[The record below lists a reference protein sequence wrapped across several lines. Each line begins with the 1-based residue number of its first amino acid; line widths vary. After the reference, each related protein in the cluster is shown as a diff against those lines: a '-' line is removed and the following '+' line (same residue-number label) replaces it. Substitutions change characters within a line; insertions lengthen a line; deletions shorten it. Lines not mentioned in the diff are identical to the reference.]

1 MESIDPKSDLATR
14 STVAREPESTTEPT
28 VTITKS
34 EDLKHRTDNL
44 ESAPTPP
51 PATTESFPGKL
62 EVPSRPGTSAGL
74 RKKSAP
80 FPSGYGASARRP
92 SALERWQTA
101 TYTNKGERAESIPSR
116 AWIPLMGQLAGD
128 GDESDSST
136 EDDSLDNVEAED
148 DELAKST
155 DVKSIRSAGAG
166 PKRKTLMRRI
176 LMMNEHCK
184 STGRARTDG
193 RLRITVHETAH
204 KGYMANALGAVAHS
218 MRPKRSKTG
227 IPSKAIPSAPLPQP
241 HLNIVVMV
249 VGSRGDVQPFL
260 RIGKYLKDEFG
271 HRVRIATHPTFRD
284 LVEKDSGLEFFSVGG
299 DPSELMAFMVKNPG
313 MIPTLETV
321 KAGEIGR
328 RRAAMAEMF
337 DGFWRACIHATEDEK
352 TDTKFKSA
360 DGGDVFI
367 ADAIIANPPSFAHI
381 HCAEA
386 LGVPLHL
393 VFTFPYTPTQAFP
406 HPLASIKKSNVDQGY
421 TNFISYPL
429 VEIMTWQGLGDL
441 INDFRVNT
449 LALDPVSTLWAP
461 CATYRMHVPFTYL
474 WSPGLVPKPE
484 DWGEEIDVSGFVF
497 LDLASAFQP
506 PTALVDFLNAGEP
519 PIYIGF
525 GSIVVDDAER
535 FTDMIFDAIQ
545 MAGVRALVS
554 RGWGGFGRDD
564 VPDNIFML
572 DNTPHDWLF
581 PKIKGCV
588 HHGGAGTTAIGLK
601 CGLPTMIVPFF
612 GDQYFWGSMVG
623 KSGAGPDPV
632 PYKHLTAEKLA
643 EGITYLLTDEAKS
656 AAGKIA
662 ESINREGDGAIN
674 TVASF
679 ERHLKMYGPPTM
691 SCSIIKSEAAVWKV
705 KGTHLRL
712 GAMTAQILVDSG
724 ELSWKNLRLLRHTE
738 WNDFEGPGEPVTA
751 VAESLKNS
759 LRDIFGG
766 VASAPIRLG
775 RTAKRRV
782 KHRIRMSE
790 EKRHKTGENSTGKE
804 VDQKSAQAP
813 PTKKRAKK
821 VRKQSLTPVPGPDQY
836 ATDISKSFGQTALA
850 IARAPT
856 SLIVALAQGFHN
868 APRLYGDDTV
878 RRPTRVSGIRSGL
891 VASRREFVY
900 GFYDGVTG
908 VVRLPIQGAKNE
920 GAIGFLK
927 GTGMGVSGLV
937 LKSISAIVGP
947 LGYSMQGV
955 LKQVQRRRSPQKFV
969 RRARIAQGQRDV
981 GSLDHARRKSFQEE
995 ALAGWQVMQQLSRA
1009 IADEED
1015 KRGIAG
1021 QLDKLSLDIAFL
1033 FVDVDRAKTCLND
1046 LTAGKSLE
1054 DIMTGYKD
1062 WNVKSMDPMTAKR
1075 GTWSNNRA

>member
-1 MESIDPKSDLATR
+1 MKGIDPKSNVSKHNDALPHLELPDEQ
-14 STVAREPESTTEPT
+14 S
-28 VTITKS
+28 VTITTGD
-34 EDLKHRTDNL
+34 EARLDDPRAVLPA
-44 ESAPTPP
+44 ESISGKRDIPLR
-51 PATTESFPGKL
+51 PAAGS
-62 EVPSRPGTSAGL
+62 GL

-80 FPSGYGASARRP
+80 FPTGYGSSARRP
-92 SALERWQTA
+92 SVLERWQTT
-101 TYTNKGERAESIPSR
+101 TYTDRRERAESVPSR
-116 AWIPLMGQLAGD
+116 AWIPLMGELAGD
-128 GDESDSST
+128 GEESDSSSDT
-136 EDDSLDNVEAED
+136 GSLDDGATD
-148 DELAKST
+148 DERPKSPAG
-155 DVKSIRSAGAG
+155 VKGVGSTGAG
-166 PKRKTLMRRI
+166 TAGKSLMRKI

-184 STGRARTDG
+184 STGRAGRDG

-204 KGYMANALGAVAHS
+204 TGYMANALGAVAHS
-218 MRPKRSKTG
+218 MRPRRKKTG
-227 IPSKAIPSAPLPQP
+227 LPSRVIPPAPATQP
-241 HLNIVVMV
+241 HLNIVIMV
-249 VGSRGDVQPFL
+249 LGSRGDVQPFL

-284 LVEKDSGLEFFSVGG
+284 LIEKDSGLEFFSVGG

-321 KAGEIGR
+321 KAGEIGK
-328 RRAAMAEMF
+328 RRAVMAEMF
-337 DGFWRACIHATEDEK
+337 DGFWRACIHATEDEA
-352 TDTKFKSA
+352 TDNNTRPT
-360 DGGDVFI
+360 DGADVFI

-386 LGVPLHL
+386 LGLPLHL

-429 VEIMTWQGLGDL
+429 VDIMTWQGLGDL
-441 INDFRVNT
+441 VNSFRVNT

-497 LDLASAFQP
+497 LDLASAYQP
-506 PTALVDFLNAGEP
+506 PQALVDFLDAGEP

-535 FTDMIFDAIQ
+535 FTELIFDAIE

-554 RGWGGFGRDD
+554 RGWGGFGRDEA
-564 VPDNIFML
+564 PDNIFML

-581 PKIKGCV
+581 PKVKACI

-612 GDQYFWGSMVG
+612 GDQYFWGSMVS
-623 KSGAGPDPV
+623 KSGAGPEPV
-632 PYKHLTAEKLA
+632 PYKHLSSDKLA
-643 EGITYLLTDEAKS
+643 EGIKYLLTDEAKS

-662 ESINREGDGAIN
+662 ESIIRDGDGAIN

-679 ERHLKMYGPPTM
+679 DRHLRLYGPPTL
-691 SCSIIKSEAAVWKV
+691 SCSILTKHVAVWEV
-705 KGTHLRL
+705 KGTHVRL
-712 GAMTAQILVDSG
+712 GVVAAQLLVKTG
-724 ELSWKNLRLLRHTE
+724 QLSWKKLRLLRHTE

-766 VASAPIRLG
+766 IGSAPIRLG

-782 KHRIRMSE
+782 SHRLRTKEVKKSKASDEDTGEQLNGESSQTTPTE
-790 EKRHKTGENSTGKE
+790 EKRDEARSRR
-804 VDQKSAQAP
+804 P
-813 PTKKRAKK
+813 
-821 VRKQSLTPVPGPDQY
+821 SLTPVPGPDQY
-836 ATDISKSFGQTALA
+836 VADLSKSVGQTALA

-856 SLIVALAQGFHN
+856 SLALALAQGFHN

-900 GFYDGVTG
+900 GLYDGVTG
-908 VVRLPIQGAKNE
+908 IVRLPVQGARNE
-920 GAIGFLK
+920 GAVGFLK
-927 GTGMGVSGLV
+927 GTGMGIGGFV
-937 LKSISAIVGP
+937 LKSVSAVVGP
-947 LGYSMQGV
+947 VGYSMQGV
-955 LKQVQRRRSPQKFV
+955 LKQVQRQRSPQKFV
-969 RRARIAQGQRDV
+969 RRARVVQGQRDV
-981 GSLDHARRKSFQEE
+981 QAMDATQEE
-995 ALAGWQVMQQLSRA
+995 TIREQVLAGWQVMRQLTRA

-1021 QLDKLSLDIAFL
+1021 QLDKVSLDTAFL
-1033 FVDVDRAKTCLND
+1033 FVNVDRARICLED
-1046 LTAGKSLE
+1046 LKSGKSLE
-1054 DIMTGYKD
+1054 EITTGYQD
-1062 WNVKSMDPMTAKR
+1062 WNFKSQDPMTLQK
-1075 GTWSNNRA
+1075 GTWGSNRA

>member
-1 MESIDPKSDLATR
+1 MESMDPKSIDTTHNDVPTPRLQPPDEPAAKLASSDDPQSRNNATA
-14 STVAREPESTTEPT
+14 VPP
-28 VTITKS
+28 
-34 EDLKHRTDNL
+34 
-44 ESAPTPP
+44 PP
-51 PATTESFPGKL
+51 PAQSFPGKL
-62 EVPSRPGTSAGL
+62 DIPSRPVTDNQL

-80 FPSGYGASARRP
+80 LPTGHASSARRP
-92 SALERWQTA
+92 SALERWQTT
-101 TYTNKGERAESIPSR
+101 TYEDTRQRAESIPSR
-116 AWIPLMGQLAGD
+116 AWIPLMGQFSAH
-128 GDESDSST
+128 GDESDSSS
-136 EDDSLDNVEAED
+136 DDDFLDD
-148 DELAKST
+148 DATDHPPTKPPADAQRVGST
-155 DVKSIRSAGAG
+155 GAGARA
-166 PKRKTLMRRI
+166 PKKTLMRRI

-184 STGRARTDG
+184 STGRARRDG
-193 RLRITVHETAH
+193 RLCITVHETAH
-204 KGYMANALGAVAHS
+204 TGYLANALGAVAHS
-218 MRPKRSKTG
+218 MRPNRNKTG
-227 IPSKAIPSAPLPQP
+227 TSPKAIPPPPVIQP
-241 HLNIVVMV
+241 RLNIVVMV

-260 RIGKYLKDEFG
+260 RIGKYIKEEFG
-271 HRVRIATHPTFRD
+271 HRVRIATHPVFRD
-284 LVEKDSGLEFFSVGG
+284 LVEKDTGLEFFSVGG

-337 DGFWRACIHATEDEK
+337 DGFWRACIHATEDETTDLTSK
-352 TDTKFKSA
+352 TMDER
-360 DGGDVFI
+360 DVFI

-386 LGVPLHL
+386 LGLPLHL
-393 VFTFPYTPTQAFP
+393 VFTFPYTATQAFP

-441 INDFRVNT
+441 VNDFRVNT

-497 LDLASAFQP
+497 LDLASAFKP
-506 PTALVDFLNAGEP
+506 PKDLVDFLEAGEP

-535 FTDMIFDAIQ
+535 FTDMIFDAIEA
-545 MAGVRALVS
+545 AGVRALVS
-554 RGWGGFGRDD
+554 RGWGGFGLDS

-581 PKIKGCV
+581 PKVRGCV

-623 KSGAGPDPV
+623 KSGAGPEPV
-632 PYKHLTAEKLA
+632 PYKHLTSDKLA
-643 EGITYLLTDEAKS
+643 EGIRYLLTDEAKS
-656 AAGKIA
+656 AAVKIA
-662 ESINREGDGAIN
+662 ESINKEGDGAIN

-679 ERHLKMYGPPTM
+679 AKHLRLYGPP
-691 SCSIIKSEAAVWKV
+691 SLGCCILQARAAVWKV
-705 KGTHLRL
+705 KGTHIRL
-712 GAMTAQILVDSG
+712 GVLAAQILVKSG
-724 ELSWKNLRLLRHTE
+724 LLKWKNLRLVRHTE

-766 VASAPIRLG
+766 IGSAPVRLG
-775 RTAKRRV
+775 RTANRRV
-782 KHRIRMSE
+782 RHRMRTMQDKGS
-790 EKRHKTGENSTGKE
+790 KTGDEPSGDQ
-804 VDQKSAQAP
+804 VDEKAPETTPTTNESQKGR
-813 PTKKRAKK
+813 KK
-821 VRKQSLTPVPGPDQY
+821 SLTPVPGLDQY
-836 ATDISKSFGQTALA
+836 AVDISKSVGQTVLA

-856 SLIVALAQGFHN
+856 HLVVALAQGFHN

-878 RRPTRVSGIRSGL
+878 RRPTRVTGIRSGL

-900 GFYDGVTG
+900 GLYDGVTG

-920 GAIGFLK
+920 GVIGFLK
-927 GTGMGVSGLV
+927 GTGMGISGLV
-937 LKSISAIVGP
+937 LKPISAVVGP
-947 LGYSMQGV
+947 IGYSMQGL
-955 LKQVQRRRSPQKFV
+955 LKQAQRRRSPQKFV
-969 RRARIAQGQRDV
+969 RRARIAQGQRELQF
-981 GSLDHARRKSFQEE
+981 LDETEGKTVRDQV
-995 ALAGWQVMQQLSRA
+995 LAGWQVMQRLTRA

-1021 QLDKLSLDIAFL
+1021 QLDKVSLDTAFL
-1033 FVDVDRAKTCLND
+1033 FASVDRAKTCLEKLNSGRS
-1046 LTAGKSLE
+1046 LQEVMAG
-1054 DIMTGYKD
+1054 YRD
-1062 WNVKSMDPMTAKR
+1062 WNHKAQDPMTLQR
-1075 GTWSNNRA
+1075 GTWSSN

>member
-1 MESIDPKSDLATR
+1 MESVDPKSNPVRDNEMATMP
-14 STVAREPESTTEPT
+14 TAPPEPT
-28 VTITKS
+28 LTVTNS
-34 EDLKHRTDNL
+34 DEPRDRD
-44 ESAPTPP
+44 SA
-51 PATTESFPGKL
+51 ATTSHPTDTFPGKL
-62 EVPSRPGTSAGL
+62 EVPSRPGTSGGL

-80 FPSGYGASARRP
+80 FPSGYGSSARRP
-92 SALERWQTA
+92 SALEKWQTA
-101 TYTNKGERAESIPSR
+101 TYADRRERAESIPSR
-116 AWIPLMGQLAGD
+116 AWIPLMGQLAGA
-128 GDESDSST
+128 GDESDSSSD
-136 EDDSLDNVEAED
+136 EDFLDDKVADNED
-148 DELAKST
+148 IKS
-155 DVKSIRSAGAG
+155 VAGGKSVHSTKSGA
-166 PKRKTLMRRI
+166 PKKTLMRRI

-184 STGRARTDG
+184 STGRARRDG

-204 KGYMANALGAVAHS
+204 TGYMANALGAVAHS
-218 MRPKRSKTG
+218 MRPKRKRT
-227 IPSKAIPSAPLPQP
+227 IVPAKAIPSAPMPQP

-352 TDTKFKSA
+352 TNLKKNA
-360 DGGDVFI
+360 MDGRDVFI

-386 LGVPLHL
+386 LGLPLHL

-441 INDFRVNT
+441 VNDFRVNT

-461 CATYRMHVPFTYL
+461 CATYRMHVPYTYL

-484 DWGEEIDVSGFVF
+484 DWGEETDVSGFVF

-506 PTALVDFLNAGEP
+506 PKALVDFLEAGEP

-535 FTDMIFDAIQ
+535 FTDMIFDAVEK
-545 MAGVRALVS
+545 AGVRALVS

-581 PKIKGCV
+581 PRVKGCV

-623 KSGAGPDPV
+623 KSGAGPEPV
-632 PYKHLTAEKLA
+632 PYKHLTSDKLA
-643 EGITYLLTDEAKS
+643 EGMKYLLTPEAKS

-662 ESINREGDGAIN
+662 ESIERDGDGAKN

-679 ERHLKMYGPPTM
+679 EKHLKLYGPPTM
-691 SCSIIKSEAAVWKV
+691 SCSIIKTHAAVWKV
-705 KGTHLRL
+705 KGTHVRL
-712 GAMTAQILVDSG
+712 GAVAAQILAESG
-724 ELSWKNLRLLRHTE
+724 QLSWKNLRLLRHTE

-766 VASAPIRLG
+766 IGSAPIRLG

-782 KHRIRMSE
+782 RHRIRTKE
-790 EKRHKTGENSTGKE
+790 AEKENKKKNAGTQSTDEQGDEK
-804 VDQKSAQAP
+804 DSQ
-813 PTKKRAKK
+813 PTPVKKRK
-821 VRKQSLTPVPGPDQY
+821 VKARKLSLTPVPGPDQY
-836 ATDISKSFGQTALA
+836 ATDISTSLTQTALA

-856 SLIVALAQGFHN
+856 SLLVALAQGFHN

-900 GFYDGVTG
+900 GIYDGVTG

-920 GAIGFLK
+920 GAVGFLK

-947 LGYSMQGV
+947 IGYSMQGV
-955 LKQVQRRRSPQKFV
+955 LKQAQRRRSPQKFV

-981 GSLDHARRKSFQEE
+981 ESMDKTEGESVQTEV
-995 ALAGWQVMQQLSRA
+995 LAGWQVMNELTKA
-1009 IADEED
+1009 IVDEED

-1021 QLDKLSLDIAFL
+1021 QLDKVSLDVAFL
-1033 FVDVDRAKTCLND
+1033 FLDVDRAKTCLDD
-1046 LTAGKSLE
+1046 LNSGKSLE
-1054 DIMTGYKD
+1054 EIMTGYKD
-1062 WNVKSMDPMTAKR
+1062 WNVKSQDPMTAKK
-1075 GTWSNNRA
+1075 GTWTSN